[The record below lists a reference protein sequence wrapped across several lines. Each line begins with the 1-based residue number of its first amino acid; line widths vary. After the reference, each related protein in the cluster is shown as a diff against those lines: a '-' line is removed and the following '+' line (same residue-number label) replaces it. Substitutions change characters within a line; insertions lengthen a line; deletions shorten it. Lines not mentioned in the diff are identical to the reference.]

1 MTTAAT
7 PVPVA
12 LGSHPG
18 FSPIALAKRLAN
30 HLVASRDGEGPARA
44 ATRRAGA
51 LLSAM
56 SPNSKL

>member
-30 HLVASRDGEGPARA
+30 HLVASRAARVQREL
-44 ATRRAGA
+44 RRVG
-51 LLSAM
+51 LEPLSSM